1 MIKKMRIIIIFTFAL
16 LSVFVIT
23 LSNHSVLAKEEESS
37 KEQEFFLDSSL
48 FTHMDDDTIYDQG
61 EVDLSNFNLKLQNAY
76 LELYTNNSNGS
87 LRIRN
92 KQTGYIWASDILN
105 IDDYGFNNAVKKRL
119 SSSFKVLY
127 RNEEGNV
134 KDVYAADT
142 NAKLTEAVSGNTLS
156 VNVTLDKADIKFK
169 YEISLNDHSVDVV
182 IKASEIEESGANRL
196 TAITMFPYLGAV
208 YKDNIP
214 GYIFLPSGSGA
225 LVRYSTT
232 SPITSTYSAK
242 FYGTDANI
250 TKNTENEVLSL
261 PIYGICHGINQNAM
275 LVNIKSGEAF
285 ATFTYSPANIE
296 QGFNFIYTTF
306 NTREIYYLSIPGSDQ
321 ILMIPEANYN
331 VDIKMEYTILSGD
344 EANYLGMAE
353 AYRSSLLED
362 GILSRDENN
371 KSIDVQI
378 EAFGRDYEKGLI
390 FKKYKNMTTTK
401 DIIHINEDL
410 VSGGVNNIFYTLRA
424 FNKKGYSN
432 QSVKNYQFDAKLG
445 KMKDLHDL
453 EAYFYYNPVESY
465 NSKKSYPN
473 KVLVNLYNEKNYI
486 AVEKNKY
493 KFYANAKD
501 IMKYTLKAVDKYDGR
516 IALDGIG
523 YRLYGDKNNKLTRSE
538 MLENY
543 SNLLGD
549 TKLPMYKP
557 NYYFLA
563 NTSKYLN
570 MPLYSERSRFVT
582 DSVPFLEI
590 LLKGYID
597 YYSPYL
603 NFSSNID
610 LDILKCIEYGVN
622 PAYLISKQ
630 PSYLLSNTLSSDYY
644 ATYYDSVANMIKEE
658 YLMISEALNQ
668 VSGSTIEN
676 RLIVAEGVSVVK
688 YSNGKTIIVNYTN
701 NDYTYEG
708 NLVKARSYKVA

>member
-1 MIKKMRIIIIFTFAL
+1 MIKKMRLLSLFIFAL
-16 LSVFVIT
+16 LSVCVLT
-23 LSNHSVLAKEEESS
+23 LSNNKVQAKEEASESA
-37 KEQEFFLDSSL
+37 EFFLDSSL
-48 FTHMDDDTIYDQG
+48 FTHVDDETVYNQG
-61 EVDLSNFNLKLQNAY
+61 DVDLTDFNLKLSNAN
-76 LELYTNNSNGS
+76 LELYTNNKTGAV
-87 LRIRN
+87 RIKN
-92 KQTGYIWASDILN
+92 KTTNYIWASDILN
-105 IDDYGFNNAVKKRL
+105 IDQYDFNNAVKKRL
-119 SSSFKVLY
+119 SSAFKVLY
-127 RNEEGNV
+127 RNEDGNV

-142 NAKLTEAVSGNTLS
+142 NAKLTESVSANTLK
-156 VNVTLDKADIKFK
+156 VNVVLDKADIKFS
-169 YEISLNDHSVDVV
+169 YEITLKESSIEVI
-182 IKASEIEESGANRL
+182 IKADEIIESGTNRL

-214 GYIFLPSGSGA
+214 GYIFLASGSGA
-225 LVRYSTT
+225 LVRYTAT

-250 TKNTENEVLSL
+250 SKNTENEVLSL
-261 PIYGICHGINQNAM
+261 PIYGICHGVNQNAM
-275 LVNIKSGEAF
+275 LVNVKSGEAF
-285 ATFTYSPANIE
+285 ATLTYSPANID

-306 NTREIYYLSIPGSDQ
+306 NTREIYYLTIPGSEQ
-321 ILMIPEANYN
+321 MLMIPETNYD
-331 VDIKMEYTILSGD
+331 VDIDVEYTILSNE
-344 EANYLGMAE
+344 EANYLGMAK
-353 AYRSSLLED
+353 AYQEELISE
-362 GILSRDENN
+362 GKLSRNN
-371 KSIDVQI
+371 DSSEIDAHI

-390 FKKYKNMTTTK
+390 FKKYKNMTTTR

-410 VSGGVNNIFYTLRA
+410 NSNGVNNVFYTLRA

-432 QSVKNYQFDAKLG
+432 QSVKNYQFDRRLG
-445 KMKDLHDL
+445 SMHELRDL

-486 AVEKNKY
+486 AVEANKY

-501 IMKYTLKAVDKYDGR
+501 VMKYTLKAVDKYDGR
-516 IALDGIG
+516 LALDGIG

-543 SNLLGD
+543 SGLLGEN
-549 TKLPMYKP
+549 KLPMYKP

-582 DSVPFLEI
+582 DSVPFLQI

-597 YYSPYL
+597 YYSPFL

-610 LDILKCIEYGVN
+610 LDVLKCIEYGVN
-622 PAYLISKQ
+622 PAYLITKQ

-644 ATYYDSVANMIKEE
+644 ATYYSSVADMIKEE
-658 YLMISEALNQ
+658 YALISSALNQ
-668 VSGSTIEN
+668 VSGATIEG
-676 RLIVAEGVSVVK
+676 RIIPIEGVSVVT
-688 YSNGKTIIVNYTN
+688 YSNGKKVIVNYTN
-701 NDYTYEG
+701 NDYTFEG
-708 NLVKARSYKVA
+708 HLVNARSYVVA

>member
-1 MIKKMRIIIIFTFAL
+1 MIKKMRVLSIFIFAL
-16 LSVFVIT
+16 LSVCILALSSNFVQ
-23 LSNHSVLAKEEESS
+23 AKEETSQS
-37 KEQEFFLDSSL
+37 AEFFLDSSL
-48 FTHMDDDTIYDQG
+48 FTHIDDETIYNQG
-61 EVDLSNFNLKLQNAY
+61 DVDLTNFNLKLSNAN
-76 LELYTNNSNGS
+76 LELYTNNSNGAV
-87 LRIRN
+87 RIKN
-92 KQTGYIWASDILN
+92 KVTNYIWASDILN
-105 IDDYGFNNAVKKRL
+105 IDQYDFNNAVKKRL

-127 RNEEGNV
+127 RNEDGNV

-142 NAKLTEAVSGNTLS
+142 AAKLTETVSGNTLK
-156 VNVTLDKADIKFK
+156 VNVVLDKADIKFS
-169 YEISLNDHSVDVV
+169 YEITLKDNSFEVI
-182 IKASEIEESGANRL
+182 IKASEIIESGTNKL

-214 GYIFLPSGSGA
+214 GYIFLASGSGA
-225 LVRYSTT
+225 LVRYNST

-250 TKNTENEVLSL
+250 SKNTENEVLSL
-261 PIYGICHGINQNAM
+261 PIYGICHGVNQNAM
-275 LVNIKSGEAF
+275 LVNVKSGEAF
-285 ATFTYSPANIE
+285 ATLTYSPANID

-306 NTREIYYLSIPGSDQ
+306 NTREIYYLTIPGSEQ
-321 ILMIPEANYN
+321 MLMIPETNYD
-331 VDIKMEYTILSGD
+331 VDIDVEYTILSNED
-344 EANYLGMAE
+344 ANYLGMAK
-353 AYRSSLLED
+353 AYQSQLISE
-362 GILSRDENN
+362 GILSRNGE
-371 KSIDVQI
+371 SGAIDAHI

-390 FKKYKNMTTTK
+390 FKKYKNMTTSR
-401 DIIHINEDL
+401 DIVHINEDL
-410 VSGGVNNIFYTLRA
+410 TSNGVNNVFYTLRA

-432 QSVKNYQFDAKLG
+432 QSVKNYQFDRRLG
-445 KMKDLHDL
+445 SMHDLRDL

-465 NSKKSYPN
+465 NSKKSYPS

-486 AVEKNKY
+486 AVEANKY

-501 IMKYTLKAVDKYDGR
+501 VMKYTLKAVDKYDGK

-543 SNLLGD
+543 SSLLGEN
-549 TKLPMYKP
+549 KLPMYKP

-570 MPLYSERSRFVT
+570 IPLYSERSRFVT
-582 DSVPFLEI
+582 DSVPFLQI

-597 YYSPYL
+597 YYSPFL

-610 LDILKCIEYGVN
+610 LDVLKCIEYGVN
-622 PAYLISKQ
+622 PAYLITKQ

-644 ATYYDSVANMIKEE
+644 ATYYSSVADMIKEE
-658 YLMISEALNQ
+658 YALISATLNQ
-668 VSGSTIEN
+668 VSGATIQN
-676 RLIVAEGVSVVK
+676 RIIPIEGVSVVK

-708 NLVKARSYKVA
+708 HLVNARSYVVA

>member
-1 MIKKMRIIIIFTFAL
+1 MIKKMRTIIIITFAL

-23 LSNHSVLAKEEESS
+23 LSQNRVLAKEEDNTNDA
-37 KEQEFFLDSSL
+37 EFFLDSSL
-48 FTHMDDDTIYDQG
+48 FTHMDDETVYDQG
-61 EVDLSNFNLKLQNAY
+61 EVDLTSFNLKLQNAN
-76 LELYTNNSNGS
+76 LELYTNSSNGS
-87 LRIRN
+87 LRIKNR
-92 KQTGYIWASDILN
+92 QTGYIWTSDILN

-142 NAKLTEAVSGNTLS
+142 NAKLTESVSGNVLT
-156 VNVTLDKADIKFK
+156 VNVTLDKADIKFSYVITLK
-169 YEISLNDHSVDVV
+169 DHSIDVV
-182 IKASEIEESGANRL
+182 VRADAIEESGANRL

-225 LVRYSTT
+225 LVRYKAT

-250 TKNTENEVLSL
+250 TKNTENEILSL
-261 PIYGICHGINQNAM
+261 PIYGVCHGINQNAM
-275 LVNIKSGEAF
+275 LVNVKSGEAF
-285 ATFTYSPANIE
+285 ATLTYSPANIE

-321 ILMIPEANYN
+321 ILMIPETNYD
-331 VDIKMEYTILSGD
+331 VDIEMEYTFLSGD

-353 AYRSSLLED
+353 AYRESLLED
-362 GILSRDENN
+362 GIISRNEKKDV
-371 KSIDVQI
+371 DVQI

-390 FKKYKNMTTTK
+390 FKKFKNMTTTK
-401 DIIHINEDL
+401 DIIHINDDL
-410 VSGGVNNIFYTLRA
+410 ASGGVNNVFYTLRA

-432 QSVKNYQFDAKLG
+432 QSVKNYHFDGRLG
-445 KMKDLHDL
+445 SMHDLKDL

-465 NSKKSYPN
+465 NSKKSYPS

-501 IMKYTLKAVDKYDGR
+501 VMKYTLKAVDKYDGR

-543 SNLLGD
+543 SNLLGNA
-549 TKLPMYKP
+549 KLPMYKP

-590 LLKGYID
+590 LFKGYID

-610 LDILKCIEYGVN
+610 LDVLKCIEYGVN

-644 ATYYDSVANMIKEE
+644 ATYYDSVASMIKEE

-668 VSGSTIEN
+668 VSGATIED

-688 YSNGKTIIVNYTN
+688 YSNGKNIIVNYTN

-708 NLVKARSYKVA
+708 NLVKARNYKVA

>member
-1 MIKKMRIIIIFTFAL
+1 MIKKMRLLSLFIFAL
-16 LSVFVIT
+16 LSVCVLT
-23 LSNHSVLAKEEESS
+23 LSNNKVLAKEEASESA
-37 KEQEFFLDSSL
+37 EFFLDSSL
-48 FTHMDDDTIYDQG
+48 FTHVDDETVYNQG
-61 EVDLSNFNLKLQNAY
+61 DVDLTDFNLKLSNAN
-76 LELYTNNSNGS
+76 LELYTNNKTGAV
-87 LRIRN
+87 RIKN
-92 KQTGYIWASDILN
+92 KTTNYIWASDILN
-105 IDDYGFNNAVKKRL
+105 IDQYDFNNAVKKRL
-119 SSSFKVLY
+119 SSAFKVLY
-127 RNEEGNV
+127 RNEDGNV

-142 NAKLTEAVSGNTLS
+142 NAKLTESVSANTLK
-156 VNVTLDKADIKFK
+156 VNVVLDKADIKFS
-169 YEISLNDHSVDVV
+169 YEITLKESSIEVI
-182 IKASEIEESGANRL
+182 IKADEIIESGKNRL

-214 GYIFLPSGSGA
+214 GYIFLASGSGA
-225 LVRYSTT
+225 LVRYTAT

-250 TKNTENEVLSL
+250 SKNTENEVLSL
-261 PIYGICHGINQNAM
+261 PIYGICHGVNQNAM
-275 LVNIKSGEAF
+275 LVNVKSGEAF
-285 ATFTYSPANIE
+285 ATLTYSPANID

-306 NTREIYYLSIPGSDQ
+306 NTREIYYLTIPGSEQ
-321 ILMIPEANYN
+321 MLMIPETNYD
-331 VDIKMEYTILSGD
+331 VDIDVEYTILSNE
-344 EANYLGMAE
+344 EANYLGMAK
-353 AYRSSLLED
+353 AYQEELISE
-362 GILSRDENN
+362 GKLSRNN
-371 KSIDVQI
+371 DSSEIDAHI

-390 FKKYKNMTTTK
+390 FKKYKNMTTTR

-410 VSGGVNNIFYTLRA
+410 NSNGVNNVFYTLRA

-432 QSVKNYQFDAKLG
+432 QSVKNYQFDRRLG
-445 KMKDLHDL
+445 SMHELRDL

-486 AVEKNKY
+486 AVEANKY

-501 IMKYTLKAVDKYDGR
+501 VMKYTLKAVDKYDGR
-516 IALDGIG
+516 LALDGIG

-543 SNLLGD
+543 SGLLGEN
-549 TKLPMYKP
+549 KLPMYKP

-582 DSVPFLEI
+582 DSVPFLQI

-597 YYSPYL
+597 YYSPFL

-610 LDILKCIEYGVN
+610 LDVLKCIEYGVN
-622 PAYLISKQ
+622 PAYLITKQ

-644 ATYYDSVANMIKEE
+644 ATYYSSVADMIKEE
-658 YLMISEALNQ
+658 YALISSALNQ
-668 VSGSTIEN
+668 VSGATIEG
-676 RLIVAEGVSVVK
+676 RIIPIEGVSVVT
-688 YSNGKTIIVNYTN
+688 YSNGKKVIVNYTN

-708 NLVKARSYKVA
+708 HLVNARSYVVA

>member
-1 MIKKMRIIIIFTFAL
+1 MIKKLRIIVFFVFIISLVCFIAL
-16 LSVFVIT
+16 NNNKVK
-23 LSNHSVLAKEEESS
+23 AKEEVGADSS
-37 KEQEFFLDSSL
+37 EFFIDSSL
-48 FTHMDDDTIYDQG
+48 FTHMDDDTAYNQG
-61 EVDLSNFNLKLQNAY
+61 AVDLSDFDSKLENSH
-76 LELYTNNSNGS
+76 LELFYNKSNGAI
-87 LRIRN
+87 RILN
-92 KQTGYIWASDILN
+92 KDTSYVWASDILN
-105 IDDYGFNNAVKKRL
+105 IDDYNFNNAVKKRL
-119 SSSFKVLY
+119 TSAFKVLY

-134 KDVYAADT
+134 KDIYAADT
-142 NAKLTEAVSGNTLS
+142 NAKLSESVSGNKLT
-156 VNVTLDKADIKFK
+156 VNVLLDKADIRFS
-169 YEISLNDHSVDVV
+169 YEITLNDYSIDVL
-182 IKASEIEESGANRL
+182 IKASEISETGANKL

-214 GYIFLPSGSGA
+214 GYVFLPSGSGA
-225 LVRYSTT
+225 LVRYSST

-250 TKNTENEVLSL
+250 SKNTENEVLSL
-261 PIYGICHGINQNAM
+261 PIYGLCHGVNQNAM

-285 ATFTYSPANIE
+285 STLTYSPANID

-321 ILMIPEANYN
+321 ILMIPENNYD
-331 VDIKMEYTILSGD
+331 VDMEIEYTFLSD
-344 EANYLGMAE
+344 DKANYLGMAE
-353 AYRSSLLED
+353 AYRNTLIEER
-362 GILSRDENN
+362 ILQRNN
-371 KSIDVQI
+371 EQRPIDVQI

-410 VSGGVNNIFYTLRA
+410 EEGGVNNIFYTLRA

-432 QSVKNYQFDAKLG
+432 QSVNNYKFDSKLG
-445 KMKDLHDL
+445 KMHDLKDL

-486 AVEKNKY
+486 AVETNKY

-501 IMKYTLKAVDKYDGR
+501 VVKYTLKAVDKYDGR
-516 IALDGIG
+516 IAIDGIG

-538 MLENY
+538 MLETF
-543 SNLLGD
+543 SNLLGEN
-549 TKLPMYKP
+549 KLPMYKP

-570 MPLYSERSRFVT
+570 MPLYSERTRFVT

-597 YYSPYL
+597 YYSHYL

-610 LDILKCIEYGVN
+610 LDVLKCIEYGVS

-644 ATYYDSVANMIKEE
+644 ATYYESVADMIKEQ
-658 YLMISEALNQ
+658 YLMISSVLNQ
-668 VSGSTIEN
+668 VSGATIVS
-676 RLIVAEGVSVVK
+676 RIIPSEGISVVD
-688 YSNGKTIIVNYTN
+688 YSNGKRIVVNYTN
-701 NDYTYEG
+701 NEYNYEG
-708 NLVKARSYKVA
+708 LLVNARSYKVA

>member
-1 MIKKMRIIIIFTFAL
+1 MIKKMRLLSLFIFAL
-16 LSVFVIT
+16 LSVCVLT
-23 LSNHSVLAKEEESS
+23 LSTNKVLAKEEDSESA
-37 KEQEFFLDSSL
+37 EFFLDSSL
-48 FTHMDDDTIYDQG
+48 FTHVDDKTVYNQG
-61 EVDLSNFNLKLQNAY
+61 DVDLTDFNLKLSNAN
-76 LELYTNNSNGS
+76 LELYTNNKTGAI
-87 LRIRN
+87 RIKN
-92 KQTGYIWASDILN
+92 KATNYIWASDILN
-105 IDDYGFNNAVKKRL
+105 IDQYDFNNAVKKRL
-119 SSSFKVLY
+119 SSAFKVLY
-127 RNEEGNV
+127 RNEDGNV

-142 NAKLTEAVSGNTLS
+142 NAKLTESVSANTLK
-156 VNVTLDKADIKFK
+156 VNVVLDKADIKFS
-169 YEISLNDHSVDVV
+169 YEITLKESSIEVI
-182 IKASEIEESGANRL
+182 IKADEIIESGKNRL

-214 GYIFLPSGSGA
+214 GYIFLASGSGA
-225 LVRYSTT
+225 LVRYTAT

-250 TKNTENEVLSL
+250 SKNTENEVLSL
-261 PIYGICHGINQNAM
+261 PIYGICHGVNQNAM
-275 LVNIKSGEAF
+275 LVNVKSGEAF
-285 ATFTYSPANIE
+285 ATLTYSPANID

-306 NTREIYYLSIPGSDQ
+306 NTREIYYLTIPGSEQ
-321 ILMIPEANYN
+321 MLMIPEANYD
-331 VDIKMEYTILSGD
+331 VDIDVEYTILSNE
-344 EANYLGMAE
+344 EANYLGMAK
-353 AYRSSLLED
+353 AYQEELISE
-362 GILSRDENN
+362 GKLSRNN
-371 KSIDVQI
+371 DSSEIDAHI

-390 FKKYKNMTTTK
+390 FKKYKNMTTTR

-410 VSGGVNNIFYTLRA
+410 NSNGVNNVFYTLRA

-432 QSVKNYQFDAKLG
+432 QSVKNYQFDRRLG
-445 KMKDLHDL
+445 SMHELRDL

-486 AVEKNKY
+486 AVEANKY

-501 IMKYTLKAVDKYDGR
+501 VMKYTLKAVDKYDGR
-516 IALDGIG
+516 LALDGIG

-543 SNLLGD
+543 SGLLGEN
-549 TKLPMYKP
+549 KLPMYKP

-582 DSVPFLEI
+582 DSVPFLQI

-597 YYSPYL
+597 YYSPFL

-610 LDILKCIEYGVN
+610 LDVLKCIEYGVN
-622 PAYLISKQ
+622 PAYLITKQ

-644 ATYYDSVANMIKEE
+644 ATYYSSVADMIKEE
-658 YLMISEALNQ
+658 YALISSALNQ
-668 VSGSTIEN
+668 VSGSTIEG
-676 RLIVAEGVSVVK
+676 RIIPIEGVSVVT
-688 YSNGKTIIVNYTN
+688 YSNGKKVIVNYTN
-701 NDYTYEG
+701 NDYTFEG
-708 NLVKARSYKVA
+708 HLVNARSYVVA